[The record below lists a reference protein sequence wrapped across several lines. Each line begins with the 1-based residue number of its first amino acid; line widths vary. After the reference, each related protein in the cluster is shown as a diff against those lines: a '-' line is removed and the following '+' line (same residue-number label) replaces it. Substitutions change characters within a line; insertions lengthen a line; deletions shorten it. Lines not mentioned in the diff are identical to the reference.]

1 MKKIFPSVVENTLI
15 ADNIFKLVLED
26 SFPHDEF
33 KPGKFLHV
41 KCSKGLDPLLRRP
54 MSICDISDDERY
66 LTVLYRKEGRGTT
79 LLSEYQAGEKIDI
92 LAPLGNNFELPAEYE
107 NAENSTGDLQKQ
119 CLTKKVLLIGGG
131 IGVPPLYYLGRKLKA
146 AGHSIVSI
154 LGFNAAKDV
163 FYENEFKSLG
173 EVFVTTVDGSYG
185 MKGFVTDALA
195 EIENA
200 EIVDC
205 GSSSDRTAHNRTSSR
220 LRRTNDRSVRVISS
234 DAEDASHVSGSYPS
248 KQKYKLDSSSLHE
261 DHEDDENA
269 EIEDCGPSSRTAHN
283 RTSSRLRRTN
293 DRSVPLVHEDHEDD
307 ENAEIEDCEPSYDVM
322 YSCGPKSM
330 LKALQSRISSD
341 KLAYMSL
348 EERMG
353 CGVGACLACVC
364 NYNEGFERDKN
375 YSRVCTEG
383 PVYKLHEISL

>member
-15 ADNIFKLVLED
+15 ADNIFKLVLEG

-79 LLSEYQAGEKIDI
+79 LLSEFKLGEKIDI
-92 LAPLGNNFELPAEYE
+92 LAPLGNNFELPSGFGGGE
-107 NAENSTGDLQKQ
+107 NAEIGVSLHAQARIPKENLNKRI
-119 CLTKKVLLIGGG
+119 LLIGGG

-146 AGHSIVSI
+146 AGHSIISI

-173 EVFVTTVDGSYG
+173 EVFITTVDGSYG

-195 EIENA
+195 KI
-200 EIVDC
+200 D
-205 GSSSDRTAHNRTSSR
+205 H
-220 LRRTNDRSVRVISS
+220 
-234 DAEDASHVSGSYPS
+234 DA
-248 KQKYKLDSSSLHE
+248 
-261 DHEDDENA
+261 DENV
-269 EIEDCGPSSRTAHN
+269 EIS
-283 RTSSRLRRTN
+283 
-293 DRSVPLVHEDHEDD
+293 
-307 ENAEIEDCEPSYDVM
+307 

-330 LKALQSRISSD
+330 LKALQSKISSD
-341 KLAYMSL
+341 RLAYMSL

>member
-92 LAPLGNNFELPAEYE
+92 LAPLGNNFELPSELEADKKTAGNVQE
-107 NAENSTGDLQKQ
+107 Q
-119 CLTKKVLLIGGG
+119 CLSKKILLIGGG

-146 AGHSIVSI
+146 AGHSIISI

-173 EVFVTTVDGSYG
+173 EVFITTVDGSYG
-185 MKGFVTDALA
+185 TKGFVTDALA

-200 EIVDC
+200 EI
-205 GSSSDRTAHNRTSSR
+205 
-220 LRRTNDRSVRVISS
+220 
-234 DAEDASHVSGSYPS
+234 
-248 KQKYKLDSSSLHE
+248 
-261 DHEDDENA
+261 
-269 EIEDCGPSSRTAHN
+269 
-283 RTSSRLRRTN
+283 
-293 DRSVPLVHEDHEDD
+293 
-307 ENAEIEDCEPSYDVM
+307 EDCEPSYDVV
-322 YSCGPKSM
+322 YSCGPKAM
-330 LKALQSRISSD
+330 LKALQSKISSD

>member
-66 LTVLYRKEGRGTT
+66 LTVLYRREGRGTT
-79 LLSEYQAGEKIDI
+79 LLSEYRAGEKIDI

-107 NAENSTGDLQKQ
+107 NGENSTGDLQKQ

-146 AGHSIVSI
+146 AGHSIISI

-173 EVFVTTVDGSYG
+173 EVFITTVDGSYG

-195 EIENA
+195 GIENA
-200 EIVDC
+200 EIVDW
-205 GSSSDRTAHNRTSSR
+205 
-220 LRRTNDRSVRVISS
+220 
-234 DAEDASHVSGSYPS
+234 
-248 KQKYKLDSSSLHE
+248 
-261 DHEDDENA
+261 
-269 EIEDCGPSSRTAHN
+269 
-283 RTSSRLRRTN
+283 
-293 DRSVPLVHEDHEDD
+293 
-307 ENAEIEDCEPSYDVM
+307 EPSYDVM